1 MKYAFVSF
9 SCPDANLATA
19 LEMARTYGYS
29 GIEARS
35 GVGHHHGIELGLAP
49 DEIAHIR
56 ESFQASGI
64 ALPCLGISCRYS
76 KPETVDSN
84 IDETMAYIQLAHLL
98 GVPLLRVFCGE
109 IPGGAER
116 DRDETRARIV
126 AALKQLAPAAADA
139 GVTLAVETHDDW
151 SDPEEMAAIMRAVDH
166 PAVGVVWDVMHTL
179 RGGNASMEE
188 AYHVLKPWI
197 RHVHF
202 HDGLLDRAQLT
213 FLPVGQGEIDH
224 RPVVRILLENHYEGH
239 VSGEWLDWEAPELH
253 LPREIA
259 AMLRYERELS

>member
-9 SCPDANLATA
+9 SCPDANLATI

-29 GIEARS
+29 GFEARS
-35 GVGHHHGIELGLAP
+35 GVGHLHGIELGLAP
-49 DEIAHIR
+49 NEIAQIR

-64 ALPCLGISCRYS
+64 TLQCLGVSCRYS
-76 KPETVDSN
+76 EPETAHSN
-84 IDETMAYIQLAHLL
+84 IAETLAYIQLAHLL
-98 GVPLLRVFCGE
+98 SVPLLRVFCGK
-109 IPGGAER
+109 IPSGAN
-116 DRDETRARIV
+116 RDETRERIV

-139 GVTLAVETHDDW
+139 GVTIVVETHDDW
-151 SDPEEMAAIMRAVDH
+151 SNPKEMAAIMQAVDH
-166 PAVGVVWDVMHTL
+166 QAVGVVWDVMHTL

-188 AYHVLKPWI
+188 AYRVLRPWI

-202 HDGLLDRAQLT
+202 HDGLLDRSRLT

-224 RPVVRILLENHYEGH
+224 RPVVRILLENNYEGYL
-239 VSGEWLDWEAPELH
+239 SGEWLKWEAPELH

-259 AMLRYERELS
+259 TMLRYEREMS